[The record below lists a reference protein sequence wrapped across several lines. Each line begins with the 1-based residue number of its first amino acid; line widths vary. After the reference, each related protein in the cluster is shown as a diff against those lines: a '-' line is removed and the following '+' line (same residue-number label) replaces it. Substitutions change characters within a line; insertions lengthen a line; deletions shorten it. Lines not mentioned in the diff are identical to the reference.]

1 MNNYRIE
8 YDSSLETT
16 SALPIKKVWFSS
28 SGNTVAE
35 EFISSNELYEL
46 DREEF
51 LRYYD
56 TKINAFTY
64 FVAQVTSKSTS
75 AHELHMIHNRVSRA
89 VLSIA
94 DTKRVLEANGDSGE

>member
-8 YDSSLETT
+8 YASSLETT
-16 SALPIKKVWFSS
+16 SVLPIKKVWL
-28 SGNTVAE
+28 SGSGSTVAE

-56 TKINAFTY
+56 TKINAFTD

-75 AHELHMIHNRVSRA
+75 AHELHIMHHKVSRA